1 MAVFEMVVWIV
12 AISCLTGVLTEYF
25 KTRRKEAD
33 GTPVPDD
40 DVLAELDELRERVET
55 LEAIVTDQK
64 RQLRDEFDSL
74 SSDRSAG
81 SGSR

>member
-1 MAVFEMVVWIV
+1 MHVFEMVVWIV

-25 KTRRKEAD
+25 KTKRKTAERA
-33 GTPVPDD
+33 PQNDD

-64 RQLRDEFDSL
+64 TRLRSELDELRDLESTGSDS
-74 SSDRSAG
+74 R
-81 SGSR
+81 